1 MKKMILV
8 LVIFLSINVLALER
22 DQNISGSIYKNEPGL
37 VTDKEGIHK
46 IYKYGLAIAGV
57 GAVMGAAIFLKKQK
71 DNKEF

>member
-1 MKKMILV
+1 MKKIILV

-22 DQNISGSIYKNEPGL
+22 DQNISGSIYKSETGL

-46 IYKYGLAIAGV
+46 IYKYGLVIAGV
-57 GAVMGAAIFLKKQK
+57 GAFMGAAIFLKKQK